1 MALLDVSE
9 LLFDPDLCDL
19 VTVTRRT
26 NVVSTDTGRNTVT
39 TVPYTGVVMFV
50 LISDPSDEQRSPEST
65 NIPRSIEVVTN
76 FRLRGPSE
84 GVLAD
89 VITYMGSD
97 YTLTEIKPHTKW
109 GAGFV
114 KAKATSMNASDP
126 SPT

>member
-26 NVVSTDTGRNTVT
+26 ATVSTDTGRAGFTT
-39 TVPYTGVVMFV
+39 TVFPNVVMFV
-50 LISDPSDEQRSPEST
+50 LIADPSDQQRSPEAT
-65 NIPRSIEVVTN
+65 NIPRAIDVVTN
-76 FRLRGPSE
+76 FRLHGPSE
-84 GVLAD
+84 GQLAD

-97 YTLTEIKPHTKW
+97 YTLTEIKPHAKW

-114 KAKATSMNASDP
+114 KGKATSMNASDT
-126 SPT
+126 SPA